1 MTQKVK
7 IFCLPDGTPVG
18 ATFSTTNQA
27 EGPDYG
33 RRVKHNIYRDRE
45 DPRLWWHERVW
56 LSRRRYTKPT
66 CLMFVSKRKFF
77 GKVRLVMYRDGCL
90 ADTWRTIADSITVM
104 ESKGRKKQ

>member
-7 IFCLPDGTPVG
+7 IFCLPDGTPVK

-33 RRVKHNIYRDRE
+33 RRVKHNIYRDNE
-45 DPRLWWHERVW
+45 DPRVWWHERIW

-66 CLMFVSKRKFF
+66 CFMFV
-77 GKVRLVMYRDGCL
+77 MYLDGCL